1 MAKRRSREQ
10 IDADKIIKEY
20 LNELGE
26 KVVPASNGNKADT
39 GRLQDEQNYNNPILF

>member
-26 KVVPASNGNKADT
+26 KVYQQATEVARDT
-39 GRLQDEQNYNNPILF
+39 DVAR